1 MSDGVFC
8 FGKEDDKEMDST
20 VVQKL
25 VIFFGPLL
33 FALCFHEFAHGL
45 VAKWRGDNTAERMG
59 RLTMNP
65 MAHADVMGT
74 FVFPIV
80 SILMTSGMAS
90 PIIFGWAK
98 PVPVESRNLKNVR
111 TDMFWIALAGP
122 LSNIFLAIVTTFIWA
137 LILKFQLF
145 ADYSQGIQ
153 MFATTFIGT
162 NILLAV
168 FNMVP
173 LHPLD
178 GGKVLARFLPASLN
192 YKLEQHEQISGIILL
207 GLLFSGVLMKI
218 LYIPMDFL
226 YRLIVTSVMSIF

>member
-1 MSDGVFC
+1 MSDGVFLP
-8 FGKEDDKEMDST
+8 GKADHKEMDST

-65 MAHADVMGT
+65 LAHADMMGT
-74 FVFPIV
+74 FIFPIV

-122 LSNIFLAIVTTFIWA
+122 LSNIFLAVVTTFLWA

-168 FNMVP
+168 FNLVP

-178 GGKVLARFLPASLN
+178 GGKVLARFLPYSIN
-192 YKLEQHEQISGIILL
+192 RKLEENEQISGIILL
-207 GLLFSGVLMKI
+207 VLLFSGVLMSILSYPMEI
-218 LYIPMDFL
+218 LY
-226 YRLIVTSVMSIF
+226 RVIVTSVMSIF